1 MISLIPWW
9 VKAAAVGALVLVVY
23 GAGWKTRDAFCDA
36 AAAKTALAAEQQIA
50 ADLRRQL
57 TTYQQA
63 AADDNLR
70 ALEDQQEI
78 NKLKEASDEVETR
91 IVDGACLTGA
101 DTGELRAVW
110 PEAER

>member
-1 MISLIPWW
+1 MSLIPWW
-9 VKAAAVGALVLVVY
+9 VKAIAVGALVLAVY

-36 AAAKTALAAEQQIA
+36 AAAKTALAAEQKIA

-63 AADDNLR
+63 QAKDNLQ
-70 ALEDQQEI
+70 ALEDQQDD
-78 NKLKEASDEVETR
+78 NRRKEAANDIETR
-91 IVDGACLTGA
+91 ISDGDCLTGG
-101 DTGELRAVW
+101 DVNELRSIW

>member
-9 VKAAAVGALVLVVY
+9 VKAVAVGALVIAVY

-63 AADDNLR
+63 AADDSLR

-78 NKLKEASDEVETR
+78 NRLKEASDDLETR
-91 IVDGACLTGA
+91 IGSGDCLNA
-101 DTGELRAVW
+101 DDTGELRAVW
-110 PEAER
+110 PESER